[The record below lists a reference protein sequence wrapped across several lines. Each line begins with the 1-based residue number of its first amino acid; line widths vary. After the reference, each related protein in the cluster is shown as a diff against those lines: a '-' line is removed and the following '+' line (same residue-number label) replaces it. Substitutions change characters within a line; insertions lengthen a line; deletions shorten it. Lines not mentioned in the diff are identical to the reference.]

1 VTAAAWGELMLIAI
15 EGCLGVGKST
25 VAKGLAYF
33 RGSGIL
39 LEDFESNPFLRA
51 FYKDPAST
59 AMETEFAF
67 LLLHFHQLKT
77 NAQSIGKGE
86 IVSDFHLGKDL
97 IYADLNLPD
106 PRARETFRDLYALCL
121 EKAPVPDLLV
131 LLSSSDDLLIRRIRE
146 RDRDFE
152 QQVDADYYA
161 SINAAYEEFFSR
173 YEGRK
178 ISIAMN
184 DWDFVKKP
192 ELYSMLSKL
201 VDRELAVRV

>member
-1 VTAAAWGELMLIAI
+1 MLIAI

-25 VAKGLAYF
+25 VAKGLADS
-33 RGSGIL
+33 RRSGVL

-51 FYKDPAST
+51 FYQDPVGT
-59 AMETEFAF
+59 AVETEFAF

-106 PRARETFRDLYALCL
+106 PRAKKMFVDLYALCV

-131 LLSSSDDLLIRRIRE
+131 FLSCTDDLLIKRIRE

-152 QQVDADYYA
+152 QQIDADYYS
-161 SINAAYEEFFSR
+161 SINAAYEEYFSR

-178 ISIAMN
+178 ISISMN
-184 DWDFVKKP
+184 DWDFVKAP
-192 ELYSMLSKL
+192 ELYSTLSKL

>member
-1 VTAAAWGELMLIAI
+1 MLIAI

-25 VAKGLAYF
+25 VSKGLASF

-51 FYKDPAST
+51 FYQDPAGT

-77 NAQSIGKGE
+77 NAESIEIGE

-106 PRARETFRDLYALCL
+106 PKVRKTFGDLYALCL

-131 LLSSSDDLLIRRIRE
+131 LLSSTDDLLIKRIRE

-161 SINAAYEEFFSR
+161 SINAAYEEFFSK

-178 ISIAMN
+178 LSISMN
-184 DWDFVKKP
+184 DWDFVKAP
-192 ELYSMLSKL
+192 ELYSTLSKL
-201 VDRELAVRV
+201 VDGELGVRV

>member
-1 VTAAAWGELMLIAI
+1 MLIAI

-25 VAKGLAYF
+25 VARGLASF
-33 RGSGIL
+33 RGSGVL

-51 FYKDPAST
+51 FYQDPTGT

-77 NAQSIGKGE
+77 NAQNIGKGE

-106 PRARETFRDLYALCL
+106 PRARKTFGDLYTLCL
-121 EKAPVPDLLV
+121 EKAPIPDLLV
-131 LLSSSDDLLIRRIRE
+131 LLSSTDDLLIKRIRE

-152 QQVDADYYA
+152 QQIDANYYA

-178 ISIAMN
+178 ISISMN
-184 DWDFVKKP
+184 DWDFVKVP
-192 ELYSMLSKL
+192 ELYSTLSKL

>member
-1 VTAAAWGELMLIAI
+1 MLIAI

-25 VAKGLAYF
+25 VAKGLAAF
-33 RGSGIL
+33 RGSGVL

-51 FYKDPAST
+51 FYQDPIGT

-77 NAQSIGKGE
+77 NAQRIGKGE

-106 PRARETFRDLYALCL
+106 ARARKAFRDLYALCL
-121 EKAPVPDLLV
+121 EEAVVPDLLV
-131 LLSSSDDLLIRRIRE
+131 LLSCTDDLIIKRIRE

-161 SINAAYEEFFSR
+161 SINAAYGEFFSR
-173 YEGRK
+173 YDGRK
-178 ISIAMN
+178 ISISMN
-184 DWDFVKKP
+184 DWDFVKAP
-192 ELYSMLSKL
+192 ELYSTLSEL
-201 VDRELAVRV
+201 VDRELGVRV

>member
-1 VTAAAWGELMLIAI
+1 MLIAI

-25 VAKGLAYF
+25 VAKGLAAF

-51 FYKDPAST
+51 FYQDPVGT

-77 NAQSIGKGE
+77 NSQSIGKSE

-106 PRARETFRDLYALCL
+106 PRARKTFGDLYALCL

-131 LLSSSDDLLIRRIRE
+131 LLSSTDDLLIKRIKE

-161 SINAAYEEFFSR
+161 SINAAYAEFFSR

-178 ISIAMN
+178 ISISMN
-184 DWDFVKKP
+184 DWDFVNAP
-192 ELYSMLSKL
+192 ELYSTLSKL

>member
-1 VTAAAWGELMLIAI
+1 MLIAI

-25 VAKGLAYF
+25 VAIGLASF
-33 RGSGIL
+33 RGSRTL

-51 FYKDPAST
+51 FYQDPGGT

-77 NAQSIGKGE
+77 NAQSIGQGE

-106 PRARETFRDLYALCL
+106 RRARQTFGDLYALCL
-121 EKAPVPDLLV
+121 EKASVPDLLV
-131 LLSSSDDLLIRRIRE
+131 FLSCTDDLLIKRIRE

-161 SINAAYEEFFSR
+161 SINSAYEEFYSR

-178 ISIAMN
+178 ISIAMD
-184 DWDFVKKP
+184 DWDFVKAP
-192 ELYSMLSKL
+192 ELYSTLSEL

>member
-1 VTAAAWGELMLIAI
+1 MLIAI

-25 VAKGLAYF
+25 VARGLASF
-33 RGSGIL
+33 RGSGVL

-51 FYKDPAST
+51 FYQDPAGT

-106 PRARETFRDLYALCL
+106 PRARKTFGDLYALCL

-131 LLSSSDDLLIRRIRE
+131 LLSSTDDLLIKRIRE

-152 QQVDADYYA
+152 QQIDANYYA

-178 ISIAMN
+178 ISITMN
-184 DWDFVKKP
+184 DWDFVTWDP
-192 ELYSMLSKL
+192 LESTCRHASLSIL
-201 VDRELAVRV
+201 